1 LLDVFG
7 ERFRLPPETVYEY
20 AVATVDVARQRL
32 SVSIDQLTVADFDYA
47 PR

>member
-1 LLDVFG
+1 MLDVFG

-20 AVATVDVARQRL
+20 AVATVDVAAQRL
-32 SVSIDQLTVADFDYA
+32 SVSIDKLIVAEFDYA